1 MIKLGK
7 FYKPFVIAEL
17 SGNHNG
23 SIKEALNLVK
33 AAARCKVDAVKIQ
46 TYTADTM
53 TLNSNN
59 KDFVIKNKSSNKPTL
74 QPSGVDLTLD
84 TLDASAYEFNNL
96 SEP

>member
-33 AAARCKVDAVKIQ
+33 AAARCKVDAVKI
-46 TYTADTM
+46 
-53 TLNSNN
+53 
-59 KDFVIKNKSSNKPTL
+59 
-74 QPSGVDLTLD
+74 
-84 TLDASAYEFNNL
+84 
-96 SEP
+96 